1 MNTIYLRR
9 AKQTDL
15 DAIMVII
22 NDAKA
27 YLKAQQIPQW
37 QDGHPD
43 QAAIEHD
50 ITTQTGWVLISNAQ
64 IAGYAAL
71 QLTPEPTYQ
80 KLQGG
85 KWSQPNQPYATIH
98 RVAISQ
104 HFRGQHLSSMLFTNL
119 LTVGQMQDINNFRID
134 THPANQGMQHV
145 VSNCGFKQRGTILIN
160 DQCDPHRIAYE
171 LNLGDHQRLTQV
183 NNDFMQSLI
192 DNLPK

>member
-15 DAIMVII
+15 DAIMTII

-50 ITTQTGWVLISNAQ
+50 ITTQTGWVLINNAQ
-64 IAGYAAL
+64 IATYAAL

-80 KLQGG
+80 KLKGG
-85 KWSQPNQPYATIH
+85 NWSQPSQPYATIH

-104 HFRGQHLSSMLFTNL
+104 HFRGRQLVKCKT
-119 LTVGQMQDINNFRID
+119 LTIFGSI
-134 THPANQGMQHV
+134 
-145 VSNCGFKQRGTILIN
+145 
-160 DQCDPHRIAYE
+160 
-171 LNLGDHQRLTQV
+171 LTQLTGGCSTSSKIV
-183 NNDFMQSLI
+183 ASSDEERS
-192 DNLPK
+192 